1 MYFLFFSKTKLIFN
15 IYLLFYMYFH
25 IISPLSNI
33 YLTFIYRYQGQ
44 KVRKPMQACL
54 QEDFWPLDPPKTWV
68 SSHFSKKNERITNVF
83 EDCESAKHVAIWYQR
98 GQNTF
103 WPQHHMILYDSL
115 HCTPAHTKIN
125 KLSIKKL

>member
-1 MYFLFFSKTKLIFN
+1 
-15 IYLLFYMYFH
+15 
-25 IISPLSNI
+25 
-33 YLTFIYRYQGQ
+33 
-44 KVRKPMQACL
+44 
-54 QEDFWPLDPPKTWV
+54 
-68 SSHFSKKNERITNVF
+68 FSKKNERITNVF

-103 WPQHHMILYDSL
+103 CPQHHMILYDGL